1 METISLWRD
10 IYIYMCV
17 CVDGKREV
25 IFENYVK

>member
-10 IYIYMCV
+10 IYMCV